1 MGMHEVV
8 RGCLPA
14 SKFSPLE
21 NLEIL
26 TRERIF
32 TPIIGEFYSQF
43 IRNRTNQTLVEILS
57 QVPAKYHP
65 PILHTLTTHVTK
77 EKPIFVYGIGK
88 TFADE
93 DENKVRFVAASTDL
107 LWCLSLIVDDIVDE
121 DTQRANRETTWVI
134 YGKEESH
141 KAAQVTYE
149 ALQDLTEK
157 TLSPQMRMLLTE
169 CVQDGIQSLNE
180 PLIRRLGTSIGD
192 ILANIDR
199 RARFHCEY
207 PIKTLLPSRTTE
219 IASLAIEGLLSVN
232 RAGQI
237 LNDTKDLIPSEIY
250 GRGVFSDLK
259 SGTATTPLIA
269 LYQETTREEQQLL
282 EHCFG
287 NPSLVTKNIN
297 TLDKTI
303 TLRLPRERIH
313 SLVLTNYEKFL
324 DLMKTTISPDYFPF
338 CQKWVDYKLKQ
349 ANQLLLG

>member
-1 MGMHEVV
+1 MQEAD
-8 RGCLPA
+8 RYRLLAP
-14 SKFSPLE
+14 KPTLE
-21 NLEIL
+21 NFGIL
-26 TRERIF
+26 TQKRIF
-32 TPIIGEFYSQF
+32 TPIIGEFYSEF
-43 IRNRTNQTLVEILS
+43 IRNETNQTLAEILS
-57 QVPAKYHP
+57 QVPATYHP

-88 TFADE
+88 NFA

-121 DTQRANRETTWVI
+121 DTQRANRETAWVI
-134 YGKEESH
+134 YSKEESH

-149 ALQDLTEK
+149 ALLDLTGK

-180 PLIRRLGTSIGD
+180 SSIRRLGTSIED
-192 ILANIDR
+192 LLANMDR

-207 PIKTLLPSRTTE
+207 PIRALSSSRTTE

-237 LNDTKDLIPSEIY
+237 LNDTKDLVPSKIY
-250 GRGVFSDLK
+250 GRKVFSDLR
-259 SGTATTPLIA
+259 SGTATIPLVV
-269 LYQETTREEQQLL
+269 LYQELTEGEKQLL
-282 EHCFG
+282 ENCFG
-287 NPSLVTKNIN
+287 NASLVTENIN
-297 TLDKTI
+297 SLSRTI
-303 TLRLPRERIH
+303 ALKLSRERIH

-324 DLMKTTISPDYFPF
+324 NLSKTAILPNYFPF
-338 CQKWVDYKLKQ
+338 CQKWVSYKLKQ